1 MSGEPGFRYFRSNAN
16 AHGLSHT
23 EIVELEVDESGRPVS
38 PHWAEAVDDGYL
50 VHVAKS
56 SVEADDVTP
65 APVVGVLSEDHLHEV
80 SYPDGGAVAR
90 QARKQAERR
99 AAGPK

>member
-1 MSGEPGFRYFRSNAN
+1 MSGDAKYRYFRSNAN

-38 PHWAEAVDDGYL
+38 DHWAEAVDDGYL

-56 SVEADDVTP
+56 SVEADDVSP

-80 SYPDGGAVAR
+80 SDSDGGKAAKR
-90 QARKQAERR
+90 AERR